1 MDSDFVFSAAIAA
14 LIVFLINFFIWVVC
28 ELIPYLK
35 SCRNQKK
42 QKEEIMLNRKELE
55 DLLGRPLTDEQW
67 EENAKIMSEIADRM
81 WEEDHPMDE

>member
-1 MDSDFVFSAAIAA
+1 MDSDFVFAAAIAA
-14 LIVFLINFFIWVVC
+14 LFVVLINFFIWVVC

-35 SCRNQKK
+35 SYRNQKK

-55 DLLGRPLTDEQW
+55 DLLGHPLTDEQW
-67 EENAKIMSEIADRM
+67 AENVKIMSEIADRM

>member
-1 MDSDFVFSAAIAA
+1 
-14 LIVFLINFFIWVVC
+14 
-28 ELIPYLK
+28 
-35 SCRNQKK
+35 
-42 QKEEIMLNRKELE
+42 MLNRKELE